1 MESFGIKAEFVD
13 GIKQFGEETS
23 PAEQQQQQQQQ
34 KPNNEVETTEEGGGT
49 PPAAETSIETQ
60 GGDES
65 PAAGSETAPGE
76 KPNEEEGG
84 EEDDFDDSFE
94 QKVLLYAKKKFGK
107 ETTAVEDLF
116 KEKAPVEVEDKY
128 KNVSPEVKAF
138 LDYNKETGRSYEDF
152 IALKTDW
159 SQKSTIELA
168 RYKAMAE
175 LDKIGQEYDSE
186 FIDSYLEKVL
196 KIDLDDPD
204 ELDKFDEITLKT
216 YVQDFIEQKNKEKE
230 TYLKPLEDLS
240 QQNKSGEDP
249 NMVTLENGAMIK
261 KEVYDNMLAQRT
273 AYLEKFGSTAQA
285 LDSLSYNVKVDEN
298 GQEKTLSLQ
307 YELSSEEKQ
316 AVLEMGSDIQSAI
329 LKTFGNEQGL
339 DHRALAEGLFW
350 ANPKNR
356 EKAIAT
362 MFHKVYG
369 QAKIETLK
377 EVDNANFGDRN
388 DLPRDNNSNSRTV
401 PLPGST
407 SGLSIKYDFSQVK

>member
-13 GIKQFGEETS
+13 GIKQFGEETP

-34 KPNNEVETTEEGGGT
+34 SNSEVETTEEGGGT
-49 PPAAETSIETQ
+49 PPAAETSIENQ
-60 GGDES
+60 GGGEA

-76 KPNEEEGG
+76 KPNEEEQGN
-84 EEDDFDDSFE
+84 EDDDFDDSFE

-116 KEKAPVEVEDKY
+116 KEKAPVQVEDKY
-128 KNVSPEVKAF
+128 ENVSPEVKAF
-138 LDYNKETGRSYEDF
+138 LEYNKETGRPYEDF

-159 SQKSTIELA
+159 SQKSTVELA

-175 LDKIGQEYDSE
+175 LDKMGEKYDAE
-186 FIDSYLEKVL
+186 FIDSYLEKKL
-196 KIDLDDPD
+196 KVDLDDPD
-204 ELDKFDEITLKT
+204 ELDKFDEITLKI

-230 TYLKPLEDLS
+230 TYLKPLENLS

-249 NMVTLENGAMIK
+249 NMVTLENGTMIK
-261 KEVYDNMLAQRT
+261 KEVYDKMLDQRA

-356 EKAIAT
+356 GKAIAA

-369 QAKIETLK
+369 QAKMETLK
-377 EVDNANFGDRN
+377 EVDNANFGERN
-388 DLPRDNNSNSRTV
+388 DLPGDNNSKSRTV

-407 SGLSIKYDFSQVK
+407 SGLNIKYDFSKV